1 MADLGLDCQFECT
14 GIIDLA
20 IEEHQGQWLHEES
33 TDENTVC
40 LDATAVQAAVASST
54 NLAGVR
60 FRHKWAGAIDTS
72 TWFCAFFGQARGGRI
87 SYAAGFTGLG
97 GGAAHFAAGWYSI
110 SWLTAPRNA
119 LNWLW
124 CGASTFVSAEPI
136 ASAGIQ
142 ATRWA
147 LNRADHN
154 RGKRNVLLTSF
165 DARRLGFDS

>member
-1 MADLGLDCQFECT
+1 VADLGLDCQFECT

-97 GGAAHFAAGWYSI
+97 GGAEHFAARVV
-110 SWLTAPRNA
+110 LDQ
-119 LNWLW
+119 L
-124 CGASTFVSAEPI
+124 
-136 ASAGIQ
+136 AGRTTERTEL
-142 ATRWA
+142 AMVRGVHFRFR
-147 LNRADHN
+147 RADRIRWNSGHPVGAQP
-154 RGKRNVLLTSF
+154 RRPQPGKT
-165 DARRLGFDS
+165 